1 MTRILRSIAAPVIG
15 IVVFALA
22 WELLVRALDVRR
34 FVLLAPSAI
43 VKEFRESPG
52 FYLENAAITARHMV
66 LGLSISLILAI
77 AIGSVMAASRFIEE
91 ATQPILVLILV
102 TPWVAYI
109 TSVVIWLG
117 FGERPIIFMVAFTSL
132 PVFVFGVVGG
142 MKSADP
148 AARELLASVDA
159 HRWEVLW
166 RLRLPASLPS
176 IFTTARFAIGLGLA
190 AAYFAEG
197 SALSNEGLGAI
208 GRRAALDQT
217 TGAEVLWTTIMCSA
231 MLGLAGLAL
240 ISIGER
246 VLLRWHVSQRR

>member
-1 MTRILRSIAAPVIG
+1 VKVLRSIAAPLLG
-15 IVVFALA
+15 IVAFGLA
-22 WELLVRALDVRR
+22 WELLVRILDIRR

-43 VKEFRESPG
+43 IAEFADGPS
-52 FYLENAAITARHMV
+52 FYLDHAAITARHM
-66 LGLSISLILAI
+66 LIGLSIALVVAI
-77 AIGSVMAASRFIEE
+77 AIGSVMAASRFVEE
-91 ATQPILVLILV
+91 ATQPILILILV

-159 HRWEVLW
+159 RRWEVFW
-166 RLRLPASLPS
+166 RLRLPAALPS
-176 IFTTARFAIGLGLA
+176 IFTTARFAVGLALA

-197 SALSNEGLGAI
+197 SALSNDGLGAI

-217 TGAEVLWTTIMCSA
+217 TGAEVLWTTILCSA
-231 MLGLAGLAL
+231 LLGITALAL
-240 ISIGER
+240 ISIAER
-246 VLLRWHVSQRR
+246 LLLRWHVSQRR